1 MKKDTLFSIPQD
13 KSLKDKKIAAVKTVH
28 LTTHLLYMDKEMR
41 KSGITGGYQFRQYYI
56 VTNSCLIL

>member
-13 KSLKDKKIAAVKTVH
+13 KSLKDKKIAAVKIVH

-41 KSGITGGYQFRQYYI
+41 KSGITGGLSI
-56 VTNSCLIL
+56 